1 MFELAPE
8 IDAFVRVVERGS
20 FAAVATEKGY
30 TASGVSRMI
39 SRLENSLGAKL
50 LFRSTRKLSLTPEGE
65 AFLPHAQRI
74 LEAIELAG
82 AELSNSTGSP
92 RGHIRIN
99 CGTAFANHKLAPIL
113 PEFAKTHP
121 NVSLDVAVTDQRV
134 DPVSSQA
141 DVTIRVGDL
150 VDSGLVAIPLGHVAR
165 IIAASPDYISM
176 RGMPREASDLLNHNC
191 LLLRGFPNQASWPF
205 VENGKHIKV
214 TVAGTI
220 TSDSAET
227 LLCAAVAGTGIIRLG
242 DFLGAEAL
250 ASCQLCSI
258 LTDTHIRSEQPINA
272 LVQPGRQSLPRV
284 RALLDFLKS
293 KIETCC

>member
-1 MFELAPE
+1 MLGLAPE
-8 IDAFVRVVERGS
+8 IVIFVRVVERGS

-39 SRLENSLGAKL
+39 SRLEDSLGTKL
-50 LFRSTRKLSLTPEGE
+50 LFRSTRNLSLTPEGE
-65 AFLPHAQRI
+65 AFLLHAQRI

-82 AELSNSTGSP
+82 SELSNATGSP

-99 CGTAFANHKLAPIL
+99 CGTAFANHKLAPML
-113 PEFAKTHP
+113 PEFTKNYP

-150 VDSGLVAIPLGHVAR
+150 ADSGLVAIPLGHVAR
-165 IIAASPDYISM
+165 VIAASPDYISKH
-176 RGMPREASDLLNHNC
+176 GMPREASDLLNHNC

-205 VENGKHIKV
+205 VENEKHIKV
-214 TVAGTI
+214 AVSGTI

-227 LLCAAVAGTGIIRLG
+227 LLRAAVAGAGIIRLG

-250 ASCQLCSI
+250 ASGQLCSI

-293 KIETCC
+293 NT